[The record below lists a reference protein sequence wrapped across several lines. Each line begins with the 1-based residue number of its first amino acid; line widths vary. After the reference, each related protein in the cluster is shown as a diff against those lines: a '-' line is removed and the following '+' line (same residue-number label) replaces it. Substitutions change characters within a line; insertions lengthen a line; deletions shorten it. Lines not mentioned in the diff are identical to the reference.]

1 MAAQTQDRNT
11 PQREAL
17 DFEFPMAAGAK
28 CYAGSIG
35 VISATGYLTK
45 GATATGLK
53 AVGVF
58 QAQADNTG
66 GAAGAI
72 KGKVRRG
79 CFRFANLAADLVALT
94 DVGADCYIVDDNT
107 VAKTNGGATRSVA
120 GKVRSVD
127 SDGVWVDF

>member
-11 PQREAL
+11 PLRDAV

-35 VISATGYLTK
+35 VINASGYLTN
-45 GATATGLK
+45 GSTATGLK

-58 QAQADNTG
+58 QAQANNTG
-66 GAAGAI
+66 GSNGAI
-72 KGKVRRG
+72 LGKVRRG
-79 CFRFANLAADLVALT
+79 CFKFNNFAADLVALT
-94 DVGADCYIVDDNT
+94 DIGADCYIVDDNT
-107 VAKTNGGATRSVA
+107 VAKTSGSGTRSVA
-120 GKVRSVD
+120 GKVRAVE